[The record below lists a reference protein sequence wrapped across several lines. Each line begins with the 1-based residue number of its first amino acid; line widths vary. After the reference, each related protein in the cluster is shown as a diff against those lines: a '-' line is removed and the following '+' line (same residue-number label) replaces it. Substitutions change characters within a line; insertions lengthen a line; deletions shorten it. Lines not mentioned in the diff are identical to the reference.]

1 MNTPSF
7 IWLIGL
13 LLLSSPA
20 IYIVGRLARHEDGSA
35 PASRWLALVA
45 VLGAWV
51 PYVFAALENSAGS
64 TASLK
69 IGQVALTMDGLG
81 LLLAGLSLALGTLV
95 VLYSL
100 RYMAHDE
107 GEEKY
112 YAMLVAMIGVMI
124 GLGCATDLFNLWVW
138 FEAMA
143 VTSYL
148 LVAFYKNQSLALE
161 AGVKYL
167 VQSATGSMLV
177 VIGIALVLMQTG
189 TLNLAEIR
197 ATATPSAGLV

>member
-1 MNTPSF
+1 
-7 IWLIGL
+7 
-13 LLLSSPA
+13 
-20 IYIVGRLARHEDGSA
+20 
-35 PASRWLALVA
+35 
-45 VLGAWV
+45 
-51 PYVFAALENSAGS
+51 
-64 TASLK
+64 
-69 IGQVALTMDGLG
+69 
-81 LLLAGLSLALGTLV
+81 
-95 VLYSL
+95 
-100 RYMAHDE
+100 
-107 GEEKY
+107 
-112 YAMLVAMIGVMI
+112 I
-124 GLGCATDLFNLWVW
+124 GLGCATDLINLWVW

-197 ATATPSAGLV
+197 STATPSAGLDYHLCLGRLMAVPCGLCFLAHWGGVRGRPQRDAAGARRDGDHLDGLGRAAHGLRRVQHARWQPDGAAPAGSLAHAGLLQP